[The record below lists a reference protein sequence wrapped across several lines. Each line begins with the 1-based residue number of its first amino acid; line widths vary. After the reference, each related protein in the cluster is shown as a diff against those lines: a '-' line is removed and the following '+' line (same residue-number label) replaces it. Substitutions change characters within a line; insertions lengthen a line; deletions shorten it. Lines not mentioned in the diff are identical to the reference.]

1 MCQLVLIPGAGPV
14 SESVHSHPPSL
25 SLSGLPALTDLHLKR
40 KHGAPGTGSPH
51 KVGAGGLHC
60 AHLGVVSPS
69 LSAPC
74 VHTDAASSNSD
85 TQTRCFVGGA
95 SQSMSP
101 PCRLRVA
108 PFTSVCSFC
117 LALWFQTFLLL
128 TLLRFLLNLLSIYTL
143 HLSHYTSTNGAKLP
157 FPKLESW

>member
-1 MCQLVLIPGAGPV
+1 MCQLVLILGAGPI
-14 SESVHSHPPSL
+14 SESVHSHPLPWSL
-25 SLSGLPALTDLHLKR
+25 PGLPALADLHLKR

-51 KVGAGGLHC
+51 KVGGGVHC
-60 AHLGVVSPS
+60 AHLGVVPPS
-69 LSAPC
+69 LSAPH
-74 VHTDAASSNSD
+74 VHTDAASSNSEI
-85 TQTRCFVGGA
+85 QTRCFVGGA

-101 PCRLRVA
+101 SCRLRAA

-128 TLLRFLLNLLSIYTL
+128 TLLLFLLNLLSIYTL

-157 FPKLESW
+157 FPKLKSW